1 LSGANRSLGRE
12 RKPALTYRGKTA
24 LVTGAS
30 SGIGEAFAREI
41 AARGM
46 DVILVARSEDRLR
59 ELADEVS
66 REHDIRAEV
75 VRADLGEEDGAS
87 TVSEA
92 LGRRARMID
101 LLVNNAG
108 FGSYGPF
115 GVLDPRRQHQEFV
128 INVGTVVDLT
138 RAVLPGMLDKGE
150 GAIINVASTM
160 AFQPGPY
167 MAVYG
172 ASKAFVLS
180 FSEALWAE
188 YRKQGV
194 RVLAFCPGPV
204 ATGFWGA
211 QGGDPRFASTL
222 VSLDDA
228 ERVVRVALKAL
239 ERGRPYVVPGLRNY
253 LFAQG
258 SRFTPRAWVA
268 RLSELSMRPRRSF
281 YQRAPESEPRP
292 SQEPSDGR
300 GGTGTGGGGGA
311 AARSVGEASG

>member
-1 LSGANRSLGRE
+1 MR
-12 RKPALTYRGKTA
+12 YRGRTA
-24 LVTGAS
+24 LITGAS
-30 SGIGEAFAREI
+30 SGIGEAFAHELGK
-41 AARGM
+41 RGM
-46 DVILVARSEDRLR
+46 NVILVARSTERLR
-59 ELADEVS
+59 ALADQLSQRHGVRTEPLTADLS
-66 REHDIRAEV
+66 REGGAPAVWEA
-75 VRADLGEEDGAS
+75 VREKDLQ
-87 TVSEA
+87 V
-92 LGRRARMID
+92 D

-108 FGSYGPF
+108 FGSYGSF
-115 GVLDPRRQHQEFV
+115 TASDPREQHEQFMV
-128 INVGTVVDLT
+128 NVGAVVDLT
-138 RAVLPGMLDKGE
+138 RAFLPGMLAKGE
-150 GAIINVASTM
+150 GAVVNVASTM

-204 ATGFWGA
+204 ATGFWDA
-211 QGGDPRFASTL
+211 QGDDPRFASTL

-281 YQRAPESEPRP
+281 SQRVPKSEPGT
-292 SQEPSDGR
+292 SQKPSDGR
-300 GGTGTGGGGGA
+300 EGTGTGGGGGA
-311 AARSVGEASG
+311 AARSAGEASG